1 MEIKI
6 KYGTGLLIVI
16 ILAVLV
22 LLVLPYSGGLLYS
35 FILNTIF
42 GFIAIFLLNAIF
54 SLDIKYD
61 LLVFI
66 FVAIFGLFAVAVLV
80 ILNLL
85 NVSKKQKR

>member
-6 KYGTGLLIVI
+6 KYGTGLLIVV

-22 LLVLPYSGGLLYS
+22 LFVLPYGGGLVYS
-35 FILNTIF
+35 IMLNTIL

-54 SLDIKYD
+54 GLDIKYD
-61 LLVFI
+61 LFVFI

-85 NVSKKQKR
+85 MVSKKQKR

>member
-6 KYGTGLLIVI
+6 KYGTGLLLVV

-22 LLVLPYSGGLLYS
+22 LFVLPYGGGLVYS
-35 FILNTIF
+35 IMLNTIL

-54 SLDIKYD
+54 GLDIKYD

-85 NVSKKQKR
+85 MVSKKQKR

>member
-6 KYGTGLLIVI
+6 KYGTGLLIVV

-22 LLVLPYSGGLLYS
+22 LFVLPYGGGLVYS
-35 FILNTIF
+35 IMLNTIL

-54 SLDIKYD
+54 GLDIKYD

-85 NVSKKQKR
+85 MVSKKQKR